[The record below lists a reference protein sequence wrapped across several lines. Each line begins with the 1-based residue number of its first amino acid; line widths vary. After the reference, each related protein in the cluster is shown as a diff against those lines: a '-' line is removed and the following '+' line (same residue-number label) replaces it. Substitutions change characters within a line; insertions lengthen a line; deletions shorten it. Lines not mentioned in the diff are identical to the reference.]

1 MEIICDECGKSIS
14 DPQWKKIM
22 SGDLEYTYFTCDE
35 CGAAHPVCTTDSAL
49 RKNIKKYRKMAA
61 RIRKGRSSEA
71 YQKRVQK
78 LKTENITRSRELS
91 EQHPLAS
98 FLLHE

>member
-1 MEIICDECGKSIS
+1 MEITCDKCRKEIH
-14 DPQWKKIM
+14 DPEWDTIRD
-22 SGDLEYTYFTCDE
+22 GDIEHTFFTCKA
-35 CGAAHPVCTTDSAL
+35 CGAIHRVCTTDSPL
-49 RKNIKKYRKMAA
+49 RRNVTKYRKMAA

-78 LKTENITRSRELS
+78 LKTENIIRSRELS